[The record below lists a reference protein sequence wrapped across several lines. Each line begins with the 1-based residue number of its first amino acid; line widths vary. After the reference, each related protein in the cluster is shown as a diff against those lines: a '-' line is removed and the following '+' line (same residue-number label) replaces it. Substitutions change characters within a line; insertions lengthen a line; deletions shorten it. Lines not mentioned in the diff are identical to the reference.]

1 LLKMCNDL
9 WFKED
14 VELIL
19 SDNVI
24 EHLEI
29 LLSVFV
35 ILVILVSYCQAI
47 STHHF
52 KHPIFRNQSNEG
64 PRYSSS
70 TPNTEPFCLTSILP
84 SCTKLL
90 AASLV
95 GSIRSR
101 QSKKPKGNSPRF
113 AIARGISLG
122 QHVFVFCLLCN
133 RASISALSC
142 ACITSA
148 EGK

>member
-1 LLKMCNDL
+1 MN
-9 WFKED
+9 
-14 VELIL
+14 L

-29 LLSVFV
+29 LLPVFV
-35 ILVILVSYCQAI
+35 ILVILASRFQAI
-47 STHHF
+47 Y
-52 KHPIFRNQSNEG
+52 PLIFYALIDFSEPAKRRRIG

-70 TPNTEPFCLTSILP
+70 TPNTDPFCITSILP

-101 QSKKPKGNSPRF
+101 QSKIPTCNSPRF
-113 AIARGISLG
+113 ASARGISLG
-122 QHVFVFCLLCN
+122 QHAFPACLLCR

-142 ACITSA
+142 ASIISA
-148 EGK
+148 EGA